1 MLSFP
6 VFANQYSRLWS
17 ASPRRCC
24 PSGEPENSLSQTFQP
39 LNLGTLKPRPRRH
52 RGENPVT
59 ASLFSPFTFIRLRTL
74 SFSVSRKSCICHSYE
89 NNRGVYQLFP
99 FWNSRKVW
107 PREFCRFLITHQSNS
122 LPLTLFRS
130 AHPVK
135 DAHPSRVRCGG
146 RGILLRC
153 SFPCYN
159 FHYLLCVYALAHSF
173 ALFCTHAKLNPF
185 LFMRFRTLCEKRPGG
200 VGGTLHLLP

>member
-1 MLSFP
+1 MCYN
-6 VFANQYSRLWS
+6 FALDRLEYSAHS
-17 ASPRRCC
+17 HESPRTLYSDKSFVYD
-24 PSGEPENSLSQTFQP
+24 PSCSQT
-39 LNLGTLKPRPRRH
+39 LRRKVYV
-52 RGENPVT
+52 RKSFCIV
-59 ASLFSPFTFIRLRTL
+59 RLHTL
-74 SFSVSRKSCICHSYE
+74 SFSVSRKSLICRSYE
-89 NNRGVYQLFP
+89 NSRGVYQLFP

-107 PREFCRFLITHQSNS
+107 PCEFCRFLITHLSNS